1 MLLAQGIGY
10 GLFSIFGGAILINS
24 ASNDWGSKI
33 TYPKKKF
40 MFLIDV
46 LMKFFFVYV
55 RKYGEQGRAGAIIG
69 VSTIISSLL
78 IFFASVLFYFLELS
92 LLKTIGFIG
101 FGLLAMIFYFVTS
114 SLLTR
119 IYIKGK
125 RILLVEAWLIWVY
138 YLLAPM
144 SFLAS
149 IIILFLAVRL

>member
-1 MLLAQGIGY
+1 
-10 GLFSIFGGAILINS
+10 
-24 ASNDWGSKI
+24 
-33 TYPKKKF
+33 
-40 MFLIDV
+40 
-46 LMKFFFVYV
+46 VYV
-55 RKYGEQGRAGAIIG
+55 RKYGEQGKAGAIIG

-78 IFFASVLFYFLELS
+78 FFFASVLFYFLELS